1 MEDLEKRFGY
11 FLFSG
16 IAEADSGMCSLL
28 KRREICRRI
37 SIFLEKCTKE
47 PFKRKKKKSDYSS
60 FIFADEEG
68 FYCIEPIYISRPVH

>member
-47 PFKRKKKKSDYSS
+47 PFKRKKKSQIILHLFLRMRKD
-60 FIFADEEG
+60 FI
-68 FYCIEPIYISRPVH
+68 V